1 MYVKLIWLVN
11 HRWDSRTVFKGR
23 WYKKRHDSHLFIVIY
38 LSCKKECLT
47 KYTSTLY
54 YINICFSN
62 CFYLMHNDVSC
73 YATLSLRLFSVVALS
88 LFVLYISWNIHRDS
102 FSKRFFSLHTEIK
115 VSSCDIYFADNMGET
130 VRHLIGENHGHPR
143 MCISWLSPNWR
154 HSFYICIY
162 VIIYSM
168 DPCVL
173 W

>member
-1 MYVKLIWLVN
+1 MYTCTWNSFDWSITDEIHVPSSKVDGI
-11 HRWDSRTVFKGR
+11 
-23 WYKKRHDSHLFIVIY
+23 KKRHHLHLFIVIY
-38 LSCKKECLT
+38 FSCIKKCLT

-88 LFVLYISWNIHRDS
+88 LFVRFMKYSSR
-102 FSKRFFSLHTEIK
+102 FFFKTFFSLHTEIK

-143 MCISWLSPNWR
+143 MCISWLSPN
-154 HSFYICIY
+154 
-162 VIIYSM
+162 
-168 DPCVL
+168 
-173 W
+173 